1 MVAHLAARSCGDIEV
16 TGSNPTIR
24 WETFGL
30 NLQTRSSRISR
41 IPPKV
46 GPDQPVVYTKK
57 NQIIW
62 DATSTGMFTVRSAWE
77 LIRTRSVSFQ
87 YHSFCW
93 HKYLPSKISVFLWR
107 MLHKA

>member
-1 MVAHLAARSCGDIEV
+1 MSKIYFSYQRMLAQLAARSCSDLEV

-30 NLQTRSSRISR
+30 NPQTRSSRISR

-57 NQIIW
+57 KKKKRLSNLHFQSKSTAINVMLFFNMK
-62 DATSTGMFTVRSAWE
+62 ATLARTLVRN
-77 LIRTRSVSFQ
+77 
-87 YHSFCW
+87 
-93 HKYLPSKISVFLWR
+93 ISLLCR
-107 MLHKA
+107 A